1 MSDITGEVRAS
12 AVIEGTVQAGGSIPA
27 YEGSY
32 EIEPSLSP
40 QVFATRNRVM
50 KEDLTVKGIAY
61 QEVTNTSGG
70 HTVTIGGR

>member
-1 MSDITGEVRAS
+1 MSGITVEVRAR
-12 AVIEGTVQAGGSIPA
+12 AVIEGTVECGGSIPP

-32 EIEPSLSP
+32 EIEPSESQ

-50 KEDLTVKGIAY
+50 KEDVTLKGIAY

-70 HTVTIGGR
+70 QTVTIGGR